1 MPSARLIELYAH
13 GLGVIDDAR
22 IEFGPGFNVLT
33 GETGAGKT
41 LMLGALMLCLGEDVA
56 ARHGARNDL
65 RAAALFSDLSGH
77 ELVLAREATSSG
89 RLRSSV
95 NASPSSAEALRAL
108 GRSLVVIHGQHDSLR
123 LRSRSEVR
131 SLLDASAGIS
141 TEELEEARS
150 HLRAAHEELA
160 SLGGSDAER
169 EREIDFLDFQLRELD
184 EARIS
189 SPTELADALAELE
202 RLSSLRDGQAALQGV
217 VESLDDGP
225 ASALGQLAGA
235 VAAIPGD
242 AVYESARVAMRD
254 ALARAREALSD
265 LAGLCDPDLV
275 DQARFY
281 KIENRV
287 GVLSTLARKY
297 GTLDEALASRERF
310 AARRDELRGAAIRRD
325 ELSSLIEG
333 LKQREAAECARL
345 LGARRAAARAL
356 ESALAAQLPR
366 VALAGASLRVTV
378 DGVDG
383 GDVDLLFR
391 AGVGQAEGSVSGVA
405 SGGELSRV
413 LLAIALETVGG
424 DAVAVFDEVDAGLGG
439 QVAQQIG
446 ECLAELGTR
455 QQVLAV
461 THLATVAARA
471 QHHFVV
477 EKSVLEGRTSTVVRE
492 VTGEARVG
500 EIARMLAG
508 DSDAAESRALATRL
522 LETSL

>member
-56 ARHGARNDL
+56 TRHGARDDV
-65 RAAALFSDLSGH
+65 RAAALFSDLSGE

-89 RLRSSV
+89 RLRSLV

-141 TEELEEARS
+141 TEELDEARS
-150 HLRAAHEELA
+150 HLRAAHDELA

-169 EREIDFLDFQLRELD
+169 GREIDFLDFQLRELD
-184 EARIS
+184 EARVS
-189 SPTELADALAELE
+189 SPTELADALRDLE
-202 RLSSLRDGQAALQGV
+202 RLSSLRDGQAALQRV

-235 VAAIPGD
+235 VAAIPAD
-242 AVYESARVAMRD
+242 VVYESARVAMR
-254 ALARAREALSD
+254 EALSD
-265 LAGLCDPDLV
+265 LAALCDPDLV
-275 DQARFY
+275 DEARLY
-281 KIENRV
+281 EIENRV
-287 GVLSTLARKY
+287 GVLSILARKY
-297 GTLDEALASRERF
+297 GSLDEALASRERF
-310 AARRDELRGAAIRRD
+310 AARRDELRGATIRRE

-356 ESALAAQLPR
+356 ERALAAQLPR

-391 AGVGQAEGSVSGVA
+391 AGVGQAEGPVSGVA

-413 LLAIALETVGG
+413 LLAIALETVSD

-477 EKSVLEGRTSTVVRE
+477 EKSILEGRTCTVVRE

-508 DSDAAESRALATRL
+508 DADAAESRALAARL

>member
-22 IEFGPGFNVLT
+22 VEFGPGFNVLT

-56 ARHGARNDL
+56 SRHGARDDL
-65 RAAALFSDLSGH
+65 RAAAVVSDLAGH

-89 RLRSSV
+89 RLRSLV
-95 NASPSSAEALRAL
+95 NASPSSADALRAL

-123 LRSRSEVR
+123 LRSRAEIR

-141 TEELEEARS
+141 TAALDEVRT
-150 HLRAAHEELA
+150 HLRGAREELA
-160 SLGGSDAER
+160 TLGGSDAER

-184 EARIS
+184 EARIVS
-189 SPTELADALAELE
+189 SNELAEALAELE
-202 RLSSLRDGQAALQGV
+202 RLSSLRDGLAALTGV
-217 VESLDDGP
+217 VETLDDGP
-225 ASALGQLAGA
+225 TSALGQLADA
-235 VAAIPGD
+235 VATIPAD
-242 AVYESARVAMRD
+242 AVYDLPREAMRD
-254 ALARAREALSD
+254 ALTRAREALSD
-265 LAGLCDPDLV
+265 LAALCDPDLV
-275 DQARFY
+275 DEARLY
-281 KIENRV
+281 EVENRV
-287 GVLSTLARKY
+287 DVLSVVARKY
-297 GTLDEALASRERF
+297 GSLEEALSARDRF
-310 AARRDELRGAAIRRD
+310 VARREELRDASARRE
-325 ELSSLIEG
+325 ELSYLIEG
-333 LKQREAAECARL
+333 LIERETAESARL
-345 LGARRAAARAL
+345 LGARRSAARAL
-356 ESALAAQLPR
+356 EHALAIQLPR
-366 VALAGASLRVTV
+366 VALSGASLRFVV
-378 DGVDG
+378 DGADG
-383 GDVDLLFR
+383 AEVDLLFR
-391 AGVGQAEGSVSGVA
+391 AGAGQTEGPVSGVA

-413 LLAIALETVGG
+413 LLAIALETVGD

-446 ECLAELGTR
+446 ECLAELGAR

-477 EKSVLEGRTSTVVRE
+477 EKSVQDGRTTTVVRE

-508 DSDAAESRALATRL
+508 DADASESRALATRL
-522 LETSL
+522 LETSS

>member
-56 ARHGARNDL
+56 TRHGARDDLRVAAVLNDL
-65 RAAALFSDLSGH
+65 AGD

-89 RLRSSV
+89 RLRSVV
-95 NASPSSAEALRAL
+95 NASPSSADALRTL
-108 GRSLVVIHGQHDSLR
+108 GRPLVVIHGQHDSLR
-123 LRSRSEVR
+123 LRGRAEVR
-131 SLLDASAGIS
+131 PLLDASAGVS
-141 TEELEEARS
+141 TDELDEVRA
-150 HLRAAHEELA
+150 HLRVAREELA

-184 EARIS
+184 DARILS
-189 SPTELADALAELE
+189 SGELADALAELE
-202 RLSSLRDGQAALQGV
+202 RLSSLRDGQAALAGI
-217 VESLDDGP
+217 VEGLDDGP
-225 ASALGQLAGA
+225 TSALGQLAGA

-242 AVYESARVAMRD
+242 PVYESAREAMRD

-265 LAGLCDPDLV
+265 LAALCDPDLV
-275 DQARFY
+275 DEARLY
-281 KIENRV
+281 EIENRV
-287 GVLSTLARKY
+287 GVLSALARKY
-297 GTLDEALASRERF
+297 GSLEEALAARDRF
-310 AARRDELRGAAIRRD
+310 TARREELRGAAIRRD
-325 ELSSLIEG
+325 ELSYLIEG
-333 LKQREAAECARL
+333 LLEREAAESARL
-345 LGARRAAARAL
+345 RGARRSAARAL
-356 ESALAAQLPR
+356 EHALAAQLPR
-366 VALAGASLRVTV
+366 VALAGASLRFAVEGA
-378 DGVDG
+378 DGS
-383 GDVDLLFR
+383 DVDLLFR
-391 AGVGQAEGSVSGVA
+391 PGPGQAEGPVSGVA

-413 LLAIALETVGG
+413 LLAIALETVGD

-446 ECLAELGTR
+446 ECLAELGAR

-477 EKSVLEGRTSTVVRE
+477 EKVVREGRATTAVRE
-492 VTGEARVG
+492 VTGESRVG

-508 DSDAAESRALATRL
+508 DASAAESRALATRL
-522 LETSL
+522 LETSS